1 MVCFKS
7 LSLATVGSI
16 LLAFGTG
23 ERAHAILLGSGT
35 LDLSIGI
42 GGFDLPFNDKNEF
55 EVTVGIGTIKEIGP
69 SFGDLFSIFKGTI
82 ITPSDVGRIFTATQ
96 ATDSEFNEFVSLL
109 TNGINNFVDINYQEL
124 NGSVGGRVGTGENFF
139 INNPT
144 QTDFFGNTIDSI
156 NLQINSF
163 SITRSISGNGFISS
177 SLFAV
182 ATLSIN
188 GQPSTISKPVPESSS
203 ALSILAFGALGVGI
217 MRKRRC
223 CNHQTDAQ
231 TASQ

>member
-23 ERAHAILLGSGT
+23 GRAQAILLGSGT
-35 LDLSIGI
+35 LDISTGV
-42 GGFDLPFNDKNEF
+42 GGFDIPFNDKNEF
-55 EVTVGIGTIKEIGP
+55 EVTVGIGTIKDFGP

-82 ITPSDVGRIFTATQ
+82 ITPSDVGRTFTATQ
-96 ATDSEFNEFVSLL
+96 ATDSEFNGFVSLL
-109 TNGINNFVDINYQEL
+109 TNGISNFVDINYQEL
-124 NGSVGGRVGTGENFF
+124 NGFAGGGVGTSENFFF

-144 QTDFFGNTIDSI
+144 QIDFFGNTIDSI
-156 NLQINSF
+156 SLQINSF
-163 SITRSISGNGFISS
+163 SITRSISENGFISS
-177 SLFAV
+177 SFFAA

-188 GQPSTISKPVPESSS
+188 GQPSTVSKPVPESSS
-203 ALSILAFGALGVGI
+203 ALSILAFSALGVGV

-223 CNHQTDAQ
+223 CKSMT
-231 TASQ
+231 

>member
-23 ERAHAILLGSGT
+23 ERAQAILLGSRT
-35 LDLSIGI
+35 LDISTGV
-42 GGFDLPFNDKNEF
+42 GGFDIPFNDKNEF
-55 EVTVGIGTIKEIGP
+55 EVTVGIGMIKDFGP

-82 ITPSDVGRIFTATQ
+82 ITPADVGRTFTATQ
-96 ATDSEFNEFVSLL
+96 ATDSEFNDFVSLL
-109 TNGINNFVDINYQEL
+109 TNGINNFVDINYKEI
-124 NGSVGGRVGTGENFF
+124 NGFAGGGVGTSENFF
-139 INNPT
+139 INDPT
-144 QTDFFGNTIDSI
+144 KIDFFGNTIDSI

-163 SITRSISGNGFISS
+163 SITRSISDGFISS
-177 SLFAV
+177 SFSAV
-182 ATLSIN
+182 TTLSIN

-203 ALSILAFGALGVGI
+203 ALSILAFGALGVGV

-223 CNHQTDAQ
+223 CKST
-231 TASQ
+231 S